1 VTLLQSGGLTVDDIA
16 STLEL
21 TASAVRAQITAMER
35 DGVVQRAG
43 RRLGTTRP
51 SAVFEL
57 TPEVEQLL
65 SRAYAPFLA
74 EVVRVFAEA
83 LPPRDIDRLM
93 RQVGVGLADQLPLG
107 VRPSSGLAAR
117 VTAASE
123 LLNKELGAVT
133 QVEANGKYVIRG
145 VSCPLAAVSG
155 KHPAVCRALASMLS
169 ELIGAR
175 VDECCDREGRPKCR
189 FEITTNGHGA
199 PRSRRREQLRK

>member
-1 VTLLQSGGLTVDDIA
+1 VDDIA

-43 RRLGTTRP
+43 RRVGTTRP

-65 SRAYAPFLA
+65 SQAYAPFLA
-74 EVVRVFAEA
+74 ELVGVFAAA
-83 LPPRDIDRLM
+83 LPARDFDRLM
-93 RQVGVGLADQLPLG
+93 RQVGAGLADQLPLR

-123 LLNKELGAVT
+123 LLNTELGAVT
-133 QVEANGKYVIRG
+133 HVEANGKYVIRG
-145 VSCPLAAVSG
+145 ASCPLAAVTG
-155 KHPAVCRALASMLS
+155 KHPAVCRALESMLS

-175 VDECCDREGRPKCR
+175 VEECCQRDGRPQCC
-189 FEITTNGHGA
+189 FEITTDGHRS
-199 PRSRRREQLRK
+199 PRPRRREPNRK